1 MKYRC
6 SRLLLLLIA
15 LPALAAKAPTDV
27 AKPSKGAAEL
37 SSGVFSRVL
46 TTGHGTERPQADDCV
61 TVRFTSWRRDGTV
74 AAMSGAAASTQCLAT
89 AMPGIVIA
97 LQHMNVGEK
106 RRVWIPAGLTYRP
119 EDEPQGPALTVDV
132 ELVAI
137 TKAPRPPPDLR
148 TPPAEATRLP
158 SGVVIRVLKSSGGT
172 SHPTE
177 SSRVTVQYSCWTS
190 AGRLFETTAM
200 EGRPASVQVGMAL
213 PGWRE
218 AVPAMT
224 VGDTARVW
232 IPADQAYGD
241 KPSSK
246 KLPAGPLVCDIAL
259 LKID

>member
-1 MKYRC
+1 M
-6 SRLLLLLIA
+6 LIS
-15 LPALAAKAPTDV
+15 LPALAAAPAPMDV
-27 AKPSKGAAEL
+27 AKPSKGAVEL

-46 TTGHGTERPQADDCV
+46 TAGHGTERPQGDDCV

-74 AAMSGAAASTQCLAT
+74 VAMSGAAAANQCLAT
-89 AMPGIVIA
+89 AMPGVVIA
-97 LQHMNVGEK
+97 LKYMSVGEK

-119 EDEPQGPALTVDV
+119 EDQPEGPALTLDV
-132 ELVAI
+132 ELVSI
-137 TKAPRPPPDLR
+137 TTAPRPPADMLA
-148 TPPAEATRLP
+148 PPADATRLP
-158 SGVVIRVLKSSGGT
+158 SGVVYRVLRSSGGA

-177 SSRVTVQYSCWTS
+177 KSRVTVQYSCWTS

-218 AVPAMT
+218 AVPAMA
-224 VGDTARVW
+224 VGETARVW
-232 IPADQAYGD
+232 IPADQAYGA

-246 KLPAGPLVCDIAL
+246 KLPAGPLVCDIEL